1 MLTKVFIALVALSF
15 AAPAAA
21 ETETER
27 AVTSLYERFVAAQNA
42 RDTKAVRALMW
53 VRRVSSGSAMAR
65 RSGAPTG

>member
-1 MLTKVFIALVALSF
+1 MMTKVFTALVALSF

-42 RDTKAVRALMW
+42 RDTKAVRADVGFAEFRLDQ
-53 VRRVSSGSAMAR
+53 RRQGVLGR
-65 RSGAPTG
+65 